1 MKTSFLTAILICF
14 TSVLI
19 FAQNGRSN
27 QKNEA
32 SDTTVTNTSKSNP
45 SQLLLLYYNVKDALI
60 AGNANTASV
69 KAADFVKAAK
79 GIDAKVVAG
88 GNITTL
94 LEDAGKISKTR
105 DIKKQRE
112 YFAGLSTNMYAIAK
126 AVKLINQPVYRQYC
140 PMKKA
145 YWLSKEKAVKN
156 PYYGNTMLT
165 CGEVTET
172 L

>member
-19 FAQNGRSN
+19 FAQNGQSN

-32 SDTTVTNTSKSNP
+32 SDTTATNTGKSNL

-60 AGNANTASV
+60 AGNANTASA
-69 KAADFVKAAK
+69 KAADFIKVAK
-79 GIDAKVVAG
+79 GIDAKAVAG
-88 GNITTL
+88 GNINTL
-94 LEDAGKISKTR
+94 LEDAGKISKNR

-112 YFAGLSTNMYAIAK
+112 YFTGFSTHMHIMAK
-126 AVKLINQPVYRQYC
+126 AVKLTTQPVYQQYC

-145 YWLSKEKAVKN
+145 YWLSNEKAIKN
-156 PYYGNTMLT
+156 PYYGSAMLT